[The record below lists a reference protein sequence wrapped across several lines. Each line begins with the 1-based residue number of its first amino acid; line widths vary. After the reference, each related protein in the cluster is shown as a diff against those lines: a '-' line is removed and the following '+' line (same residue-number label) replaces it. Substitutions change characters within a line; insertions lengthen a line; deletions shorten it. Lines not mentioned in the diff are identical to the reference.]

1 MTIPPAPTMRAADWA
16 RLLLLSLFWGG
27 SFFFIRVAVVEV
39 PPFTLVL
46 ARVAI
51 AASVLWCLLPL
62 FGVAVP
68 RDPRIWFGL
77 ALLGFFNNVLP
88 FSLISWGQQHVGTAL
103 AAILN
108 GAAPLSTVLLA
119 HLWTTDEKMTR
130 ARVAGVLLGF
140 AGVAVLIG
148 PEALAGIGVAT
159 LGAGA
164 ILLATF
170 FYSIGVIVARRLRT
184 VPPIMLAIGQMSFG
198 TLFML
203 PLSLA
208 FDRPWTLS
216 PGPWAIGS
224 ILMLALGST
233 AFGYLLYFR
242 IIRDAGATN
251 ASLVTLLNPV
261 SATLLAIMF
270 LNEWPGPMALPG
282 FALIAAGLLVVDGRI
297 LRRRL
302 T

>member
-1 MTIPPAPTMRAADWA
+1 
-16 RLLLLSLFWGG
+16 
-27 SFFFIRVAVVEV
+27 V
-39 PPFTLVL
+39 
-46 ARVAI
+46 RVAI
-51 AASVLWCLLPL
+51 AAAVLWCALPL

-130 ARVAGVLLGF
+130 PRVIGVLLGF
-140 AGVAVLIG
+140 AGVAVLVG
-148 PEALAGIGVAT
+148 PGALAGLGADT

-170 FYSIGVIVARRLRT
+170 FYSIGVIVARRLYA
-184 VPPIMLAIGQMSFG
+184 VPPVMLATGQMTFG

-203 PLSLA
+203 PLSLM
-208 FDRPWTLS
+208 FDQPWTLTPS
-216 PGPWAIGS
+216 LWSIGAI
-224 ILMLALGST
+224 LALALGST

-261 SATLLAIMF
+261 SAAFLAIVF
-270 LNEWPGPMALPG
+270 LHEWPGILAIPG
-282 FALIAAGLLVVDGRI
+282 FALIAAGLLVVDGR
-297 LRRRL
+297 LFRRRIA
-302 T
+302 